1 MIHGTVGNTD
11 SLSISKT
18 FKGAF
23 WLPNGHSQ
31 TLWRKFAGSEYIAH
45 KRERIELPDGD
56 FIDLD
61 WAAQLLPQPGNENSE
76 KPIVLII
83 HGLCGC
89 SGSSYVLALQ
99 KELLQNDI
107 PSVAMNLRGCS
118 GEPNRKARTY
128 HSGVSDDLQAVFCY
142 LAQQHPAR
150 AIAVVGYSLGGNV
163 LLKWLGEI
171 GQEEQLDVPLK
182 AAAVSTPFTLGL
194 CSQQMLSGFSKLYG
208 RYFTRRLLES
218 LETKKALFRK
228 DGNHAELEK
237 LESLGPVNSIQSIW
251 DFDQQI
257 TAPLHGFNS
266 AEDYYSQ
273 CSSIGFLS
281 TIKVPTL
288 LLHSFNDPMIPPPAL
303 PSSEQLSSQVEFD
316 LQQHGGH
323 VGFVARSKEPWLEQR
338 LLHFI
343 MN

>member
-1 MIHGTVGNTD
+1 MAHGTIENTG
-11 SLSISKT
+11 SPPINRT

-45 KRERIELPDGD
+45 KRERVDLPDGD

-61 WAAQLLPQPGNENSE
+61 WAASLFPQESNEGSE
-76 KPIVLII
+76 KPIVLIV

-89 SGSSYVLALQ
+89 SESSYVLALQ
-99 KELLQNDI
+99 KKLLQNDI

-128 HSGVSDDLQAVFCY
+128 HSGVSDDLHAVFCY
-142 LAQQHPAR
+142 LAKKYSGR

-171 GQEEQLDVPLK
+171 GLKEQLNVPFK
-182 AAAVSTPFTLGL
+182 AVAVSTPFTLGL
-194 CSQQMLSGFSKLYG
+194 CSQQMLSGFSRIYG
-208 RYFTRRLLES
+208 RYFTKRLLES
-218 LETKKALFRK
+218 LESKKTLFRRN
-228 DGNHAELEK
+228 GNEEELEK
-237 LESLGPVNSIQSIW
+237 LESLGSTNSIQSIW
-251 DFDQQI
+251 DFDQLI
-257 TAPLHGFNS
+257 TAPLHGFDS

-288 LLHSFNDPMIPPPAL
+288 LLQSINDPMIPPPAL
-303 PSSEQLSSQVEFD
+303 PSSEHLSAQVEFD
-316 LQQHGGH
+316 LQKHGGH
-323 VGFVARSKEPWLEQR
+323 VGFVARSREPWLEQR
-338 LLHFI
+338 VLNFI
-343 MN
+343 LN